1 MCYYCLDYKREKER
15 KTGRQKLLTKGY
27 KYCPYCGRRIKVP
40 VGKENIKNMKYFDLP
55 IDKSE

>member
-1 MCYYCLDYKREKER
+1 MCYHCLDYKRGKER

-40 VGKENIKNMKYFDLP
+40 AGKEIVKNMQQ
-55 IDKSE
+55 I